1 MIILMHTLKFQ
12 NLIQLFSLKFACVL
26 LQNQPEEEEEYS
38 LAVKR
43 PKIIEKQ
50 LQFVCK
56 PTHVF
61 LQKPQFHA
69 LMSISGVL
77 NEQKVQR

>member
-1 MIILMHTLKFQ
+1 M
-12 NLIQLFSLKFACVL
+12 
-26 LQNQPEEEEEYS
+26 LQNHPEEEEEYS

-56 PTHVF
+56 STHVL